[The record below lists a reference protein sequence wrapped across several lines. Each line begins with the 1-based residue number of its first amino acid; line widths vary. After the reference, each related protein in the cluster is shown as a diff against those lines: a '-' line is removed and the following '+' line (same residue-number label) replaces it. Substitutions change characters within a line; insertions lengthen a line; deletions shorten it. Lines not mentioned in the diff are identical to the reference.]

1 MPNVLFCL
9 LQSRDKKLPSSSTHG
24 STPKPNW
31 KPKALDE
38 EYVQSKGAKVRAPS
52 QGAGGG
58 VGNALLV
65 SSRPC
70 SKERRLPCGSTQ
82 QTRHIAR
89 SATSSTAR
97 ATRSDNPFSDPVQSE
112 SVIFQASAPVRSHSP
127 Q

>member
-58 VGNALLV
+58 GGKGSAGIFEALQQRTAFALWQH
-65 SSRPC
+65 
-70 SKERRLPCGSTQ
+70 STDK
-82 QTRHIAR
+82 TYR
-89 SATSSTAR
+89 
-97 ATRSDNPFSDPVQSE
+97 
-112 SVIFQASAPVRSHSP
+112 
-127 Q
+127 